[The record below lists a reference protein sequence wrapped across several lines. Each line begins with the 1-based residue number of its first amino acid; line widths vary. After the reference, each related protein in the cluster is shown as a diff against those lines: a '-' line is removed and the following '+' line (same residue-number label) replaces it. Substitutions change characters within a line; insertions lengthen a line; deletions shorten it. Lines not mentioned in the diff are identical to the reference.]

1 MAVLTPYQIAGGLGA
16 VLVGQPSGGPTGL
29 PAPVIAKPINSDL
42 LDSTNLCQ
50 TTPVINQDP
59 LIAPTAAAGAD
70 VTVGFPTS

>member
-29 PAPVIAKPINSDL
+29 PAPLIAKPIDSDL
-42 LDSTNLCQ
+42 LASTNLCQ
-50 TTPVINQDP
+50 AIPVLNQDP
-59 LIAPTAAAGAD
+59 LLAPNPSSSVD